1 MKFHALVVDDNPDI
15 IEDVKDRLES
25 LGHTSDGV
33 TCLQCAREHLA
44 KNSYS
49 YMLLDL
55 EIPVRYGRPSR
66 IANGQNLLREV
77 NARKGEDRIP
87 VIVMTSHGHD
97 SPDLAIDVMRG
108 NGAMD
113 YIKKPFPD
121 KGHTLEKAVQDALA
135 ASGRSRP
142 GARTRS
148 LTPGESPALPFES
161 GEMVFFPDRVELCEV
176 KIADGPETGMIR
188 RILDA
193 LREKTSRDVFVAYSG
208 TQLARRVAT
217 SAGQNGVAG
226 AVREFRKKVAGLL
239 LEEANIQCEPQD
251 VIQSGGRGYRLSQ
264 KIAVRVSDDP
274 VKDPDDPVNDAV
286 GKCDDPQ
293 GDPKRHPAVPGEL
306 GERQRWAMTQLRS
319 GKRVHIGDVATRF
332 NCSKT
337 TAKRDLTEL
346 RQRGLIKF
354 EGPPKTGSWRLV
366 S

>member
-1 MKFHALVVDDNPDI
+1 MKYHALVVDDSPDI
-15 IEDVKDRLES
+15 IEDVKDRLEG
-25 LGHTSDGV
+25 LGHTCDGV
-33 TCLQCAREHLA
+33 SCLQCAREHLS

-77 NARKGEDRIP
+77 NAKKGEDRIP

-108 NGAMD
+108 NGAID

-142 GARTRS
+142 GAKTRS
-148 LTPGESPALPFES
+148 RAPGRGPAQPFES
-161 GEMVFFPDRVELCEV
+161 GEMVFSPDRVELCEV
-176 KIADGPETGMIR
+176 RIAGCPNTGMVR

-193 LREKTSRDVFVAYSG
+193 LREKNGRDVFVAYSG
-208 TQLARRVAT
+208 TQLARRVAC

-226 AVREFRKKVAGLL
+226 AVREFRKKVAELL
-239 LEEANIQCEPQD
+239 LEEANIRCGPQD
-251 VIQSGGRGYRLSQ
+251 IIQSGGRGYRLSD
-264 KIAVRVSDDP
+264 KITVRVSDDP
-274 VKDPDDPVNDAV
+274 VNDPDDPANDPAD
-286 GKCDDPQ
+286 KRDEPEN
-293 GDPKRHPAVPGEL
+293 DPKNDPAIPRDL
-306 GERQRWAMTQLRS
+306 GERQRWAMTQMKL
-319 GKRVHIGDVATRF
+319 GKRVHIGDVASRF
-332 NCSKT
+332 SCSKT
-337 TAKRDLTEL
+337 TAKRDLTDL
-346 RQRGLIKF
+346 RQRGLIQF